1 MTNDIDWQRVQADP
15 AIAAKVRELLQAERK
30 EEAFDIKAETDRR
43 TYVLDWMGS
52 SIDRQRPGEK
62 CRVWAGT
69 CWMGG
74 TIIKLHQRGAIVDVQ
89 GVIVYASTSQIESN
103 LTQEELDRLGVK

>member
-15 AIAAKVRELLQAERK
+15 AIAAKVRELLQAEK
-30 EEAFDIKAETDRR
+30 KDQDFGILAESDRR

-62 CRVWAGT
+62 CRVWSGT

-89 GVIVYASTSQIESN
+89 GVIVYASTSSIESN
-103 LTQEELDRLGVK
+103 LTPEELDRLGVK